1 MTKVLDNLQHV
12 QKLKDKIITL
22 VAEIKSLRLRLN
34 ENNISHQ
41 EREKKL
47 LKAISQ
53 ANQRTQRRDKRI
65 KSLENSIHDL
75 KGNYGVS

>member
-1 MTKVLDNLQHV
+1 MKVLDNLQHV

-34 ENNISHQ
+34 ENNISHK

-75 KGNYGVS
+75 KRNYGVI